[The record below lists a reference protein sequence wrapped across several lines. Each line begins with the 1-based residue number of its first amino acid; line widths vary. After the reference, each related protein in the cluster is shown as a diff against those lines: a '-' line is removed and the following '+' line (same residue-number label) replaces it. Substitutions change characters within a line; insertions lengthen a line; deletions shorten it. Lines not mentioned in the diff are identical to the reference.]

1 MSTIPSLGHFSTD
14 TRIRTLTKRFGVTYA
29 TVTPYPCVF
38 EYKVGIEPTPLV
50 LQTNRPPRSTYTFV
64 SPTGL
69 EPVTP
74 SLKVRCSKPTE
85 LRRRCLS
92 DRDRTCDLRVPNSPL
107 SQTELHLDIMDNI
120 FVPNF
125 TFDFQRAKEIIA
137 FSDLPVDA
145 HLMIAD
151 PDNSAPKYA
160 QAGCVSVTFHLEAA
174 KNIGQTISD
183 VKSNGAK
190 VGVAVKPGTP
200 FSLVEPFIEQID
212 LLLIMTVEP
221 GFGGQSFMHEQMD
234 KVKTARSRIELI
246 KGGKPLI
253 QVDGG
258 ISLETIGEAASAG
271 ANCFVAGSAV
281 YRSADPENMVQLLR
295 KSAEE
300 HFKY

>member
-1 MSTIPSLGHFSTD
+1 MKNNILINPSILNANFD
-14 TRIRTLTKRFGVTYA
+14 DLANEIA
-29 TVTPYPCVF
+29 
-38 EYKVGIEPTPLV
+38 KV
-50 LQTNRPPRSTYTFV
+50 
-64 SPTGL
+64 
-69 EPVTP
+69 
-74 SLKVRCSKPTE
+74 
-85 LRRRCLS
+85 
-92 DRDRTCDLRVPNSPL
+92 
-107 SQTELHLDIMDNI
+107 SQSADQLHLDIMDNI

-151 PDNSAPKYA
+151 PDISAPKYA

-234 KVKTARSRIELI
+234 KVKTARSRIELM

>member
-1 MSTIPSLGHFSTD
+1 MKNHILINPSILNAKFD
-14 TRIRTLTKRFGVTYA
+14 DLANEIA
-29 TVTPYPCVF
+29 
-38 EYKVGIEPTPLV
+38 KV
-50 LQTNRPPRSTYTFV
+50 
-64 SPTGL
+64 
-69 EPVTP
+69 
-74 SLKVRCSKPTE
+74 
-85 LRRRCLS
+85 
-92 DRDRTCDLRVPNSPL
+92 
-107 SQTELHLDIMDNI
+107 SQSADQLHLDIMDNI

-125 TFDFQRAKEIIA
+125 TFDFQRAKEIIE

-151 PDNSAPKYA
+151 PDISAPKYA

-281 YRSADPENMVQLLR
+281 YKSADPENMVQLLR

>member
-1 MSTIPSLGHFSTD
+1 MKNHISINPSILNA
-14 TRIRTLTKRFGVTYA
+14 RFDDLA
-29 TVTPYPCVF
+29 N
-38 EYKVGIEPTPLV
+38 EIAKV
-50 LQTNRPPRSTYTFV
+50 
-64 SPTGL
+64 
-69 EPVTP
+69 
-74 SLKVRCSKPTE
+74 
-85 LRRRCLS
+85 
-92 DRDRTCDLRVPNSPL
+92 
-107 SQTELHLDIMDNI
+107 SQSADQLHLDIMDNI

-151 PDNSAPKYA
+151 PDISAPKYA

-174 KNIGQTISD
+174 KNIGQTISN

-190 VGVAVKPGTP
+190 VGVAVKPGTS

-212 LLLIMTVEP
+212 LLLVMTVEP
-221 GFGGQSFMHEQMD
+221 GFGGQSFMHDQMD
-234 KVKTARSRIELI
+234 KVKIARSRIELM
-246 KGGKPLI
+246 KGTKPLI

-258 ISLETIGEAASAG
+258 ISLETIGEAANAG

-281 YRSADPENMVQLLR
+281 YKSADPENMVQLLR

>member
-1 MSTIPSLGHFSTD
+1 MKNKILINPSILNANFD
-14 TRIRTLTKRFGVTYA
+14 DLANEIA
-29 TVTPYPCVF
+29 
-38 EYKVGIEPTPLV
+38 KV
-50 LQTNRPPRSTYTFV
+50 
-64 SPTGL
+64 
-69 EPVTP
+69 
-74 SLKVRCSKPTE
+74 
-85 LRRRCLS
+85 
-92 DRDRTCDLRVPNSPL
+92 
-107 SQTELHLDIMDNI
+107 SQSADQLHLDIMDNI

-151 PDNSAPKYA
+151 PDVSAPKYA

-234 KVKTARSRIELI
+234 KVKTARSRIELM

>member
-1 MSTIPSLGHFSTD
+1 MKNHILINPSILNAKFD
-14 TRIRTLTKRFGVTYA
+14 DLANEIA
-29 TVTPYPCVF
+29 
-38 EYKVGIEPTPLV
+38 KV
-50 LQTNRPPRSTYTFV
+50 
-64 SPTGL
+64 
-69 EPVTP
+69 
-74 SLKVRCSKPTE
+74 
-85 LRRRCLS
+85 
-92 DRDRTCDLRVPNSPL
+92 
-107 SQTELHLDIMDNI
+107 SQSADQLHLDIMDNI

-151 PDNSAPKYA
+151 PDVSAPRYA

-174 KNIGQTISD
+174 KNVGQTITD

-190 VGVAVKPGTP
+190 VGVAVKPGT
-200 FSLVEPFIEQID
+200 SLSLIEPFIEQID

-221 GFGGQSFMHEQMD
+221 GFGGQSFMHDQMD
-234 KVKTARSRIELI
+234 KVKTARSRIELM
-246 KGGKPLI
+246 KGTKPLI

-258 ISLETIGEAASAG
+258 ISLETIGEAANAG

-281 YRSADPENMVQLLR
+281 YKSADPENMVQLLR

>member
-1 MSTIPSLGHFSTD
+1 MKNHILINPSILNAKFD
-14 TRIRTLTKRFGVTYA
+14 DLANEIA
-29 TVTPYPCVF
+29 
-38 EYKVGIEPTPLV
+38 KV
-50 LQTNRPPRSTYTFV
+50 
-64 SPTGL
+64 
-69 EPVTP
+69 
-74 SLKVRCSKPTE
+74 
-85 LRRRCLS
+85 
-92 DRDRTCDLRVPNSPL
+92 
-107 SQTELHLDIMDNI
+107 SQSADQLHLDIMDNI

-125 TFDFQRAKEIIA
+125 TFDFQRAKEIIE

-151 PDNSAPKYA
+151 PDISAPKYA

-174 KNIGQTISD
+174 KNIRQTISD

-190 VGVAVKPGTP
+190 VGVAVKPGTS

-212 LLLIMTVEP
+212 LLLVMTVEP
-221 GFGGQSFMHEQMD
+221 GFGGQSFMHDQMD
-234 KVKTARSRIELI
+234 KVKIARSRIELM
-246 KGGKPLI
+246 KGTKPLI

-258 ISLETIGEAASAG
+258 ISLETIGEAANAG

-281 YRSADPENMVQLLR
+281 YKSADPENMVRMLR

>member
-1 MSTIPSLGHFSTD
+1 MKNHILINPSILNA
-14 TRIRTLTKRFGVTYA
+14 RFDDLA
-29 TVTPYPCVF
+29 N
-38 EYKVGIEPTPLV
+38 EIAKV
-50 LQTNRPPRSTYTFV
+50 
-64 SPTGL
+64 
-69 EPVTP
+69 
-74 SLKVRCSKPTE
+74 
-85 LRRRCLS
+85 
-92 DRDRTCDLRVPNSPL
+92 
-107 SQTELHLDIMDNI
+107 SQSADQLHLDIMDNI

-125 TFDFQRAKEIIA
+125 TFDFQRAKEIIE

-151 PDNSAPKYA
+151 PDISAPKYA

-174 KNIGQTISD
+174 INIGQTISD

>member
-1 MSTIPSLGHFSTD
+1 MKNHILINPSILNA
-14 TRIRTLTKRFGVTYA
+14 RFDDLA
-29 TVTPYPCVF
+29 N
-38 EYKVGIEPTPLV
+38 EIAKV
-50 LQTNRPPRSTYTFV
+50 
-64 SPTGL
+64 
-69 EPVTP
+69 
-74 SLKVRCSKPTE
+74 
-85 LRRRCLS
+85 
-92 DRDRTCDLRVPNSPL
+92 
-107 SQTELHLDIMDNI
+107 SQSADQLHLDIMDNI

-151 PDNSAPKYA
+151 PDVSAPRYA

-174 KNIGQTISD
+174 KNVGQTISD

-281 YRSADPENMVQLLR
+281 YKSADPENMVQLLR

>member
-1 MSTIPSLGHFSTD
+1 MKNHILINPSILNAKFD
-14 TRIRTLTKRFGVTYA
+14 DLANEIA
-29 TVTPYPCVF
+29 
-38 EYKVGIEPTPLV
+38 KV
-50 LQTNRPPRSTYTFV
+50 
-64 SPTGL
+64 
-69 EPVTP
+69 
-74 SLKVRCSKPTE
+74 
-85 LRRRCLS
+85 
-92 DRDRTCDLRVPNSPL
+92 
-107 SQTELHLDIMDNI
+107 SQSADQLHLDIMDNI

-190 VGVAVKPGTP
+190 VGVAVKPGTS

-212 LLLIMTVEP
+212 LLLVMTVEP
-221 GFGGQSFMHEQMD
+221 GFGGQSFMHDQMD
-234 KVKTARSRIELI
+234 KVKIARSRIELM
-246 KGGKPLI
+246 KGTKPLI

-258 ISLETIGEAASAG
+258 ISLETIGEAANAG

-281 YRSADPENMVQLLR
+281 YKSADPENMVQMLR

>member
-1 MSTIPSLGHFSTD
+1 MKNHILINPSILNA
-14 TRIRTLTKRFGVTYA
+14 RFDDLA
-29 TVTPYPCVF
+29 N
-38 EYKVGIEPTPLV
+38 EIAKV
-50 LQTNRPPRSTYTFV
+50 
-64 SPTGL
+64 
-69 EPVTP
+69 
-74 SLKVRCSKPTE
+74 
-85 LRRRCLS
+85 
-92 DRDRTCDLRVPNSPL
+92 
-107 SQTELHLDIMDNI
+107 SQSADQLHLDIMDNI

-125 TFDFQRAKEIIA
+125 TFDFQRAKEIIE

-151 PDNSAPKYA
+151 PDISAPKYA

-190 VGVAVKPGTP
+190 VGVAVKPGTS

-212 LLLIMTVEP
+212 LLLVMTVEP
-221 GFGGQSFMHEQMD
+221 GFGGQSFMHDQMD
-234 KVKTARSRIELI
+234 KVKTARSRIELM
-246 KGGKPLI
+246 KGTKPLI

-258 ISLETIGEAASAG
+258 ISLETIGEAADAG

-281 YRSADPENMVQLLR
+281 YKSADPENMVQMLR

>member
-1 MSTIPSLGHFSTD
+1 MKNHILINPSILNA
-14 TRIRTLTKRFGVTYA
+14 RFDDLA
-29 TVTPYPCVF
+29 N
-38 EYKVGIEPTPLV
+38 EIAKV
-50 LQTNRPPRSTYTFV
+50 
-64 SPTGL
+64 
-69 EPVTP
+69 
-74 SLKVRCSKPTE
+74 
-85 LRRRCLS
+85 
-92 DRDRTCDLRVPNSPL
+92 
-107 SQTELHLDIMDNI
+107 SQSADQLHLDIMDNI

-151 PDNSAPKYA
+151 PDISAPKYA

-190 VGVAVKPGTP
+190 VGVAVKPGTS

-212 LLLIMTVEP
+212 LLLVMTVEP
-221 GFGGQSFMHEQMD
+221 GFGGQSFMHDQLD
-234 KVKTARSRIELI
+234 KVKTARSRIELM
-246 KGGKPLI
+246 KGTKPLI

-258 ISLETIGEAASAG
+258 ISLETIGEAANAG

-281 YRSADPENMVQLLR
+281 YKSADPENMVQMLR

>member
-1 MSTIPSLGHFSTD
+1 MKNHILINPSILNAKFD
-14 TRIRTLTKRFGVTYA
+14 DLANEIA
-29 TVTPYPCVF
+29 
-38 EYKVGIEPTPLV
+38 KV
-50 LQTNRPPRSTYTFV
+50 
-64 SPTGL
+64 
-69 EPVTP
+69 
-74 SLKVRCSKPTE
+74 
-85 LRRRCLS
+85 
-92 DRDRTCDLRVPNSPL
+92 
-107 SQTELHLDIMDNI
+107 SQSADQLHLDIMDNI

-125 TFDFQRAKEIIA
+125 TFDFQRAKEIIE

-151 PDNSAPKYA
+151 PDISAPKYA

-234 KVKTARSRIELI
+234 KVKTARSRIELM

>member
-1 MSTIPSLGHFSTD
+1 MKNNILINPSILNAKFD
-14 TRIRTLTKRFGVTYA
+14 DLANEIA
-29 TVTPYPCVF
+29 
-38 EYKVGIEPTPLV
+38 KV
-50 LQTNRPPRSTYTFV
+50 
-64 SPTGL
+64 
-69 EPVTP
+69 
-74 SLKVRCSKPTE
+74 
-85 LRRRCLS
+85 
-92 DRDRTCDLRVPNSPL
+92 
-107 SQTELHLDIMDNI
+107 SQSADQLHLDIMDNI

-151 PDNSAPKYA
+151 PDISAPKYA

-281 YRSADPENMVQLLR
+281 YKSADPDNMVQLLR

-300 HFKY
+300 HFRY

>member
-1 MSTIPSLGHFSTD
+1 MKNNILINPSILNAKFD
-14 TRIRTLTKRFGVTYA
+14 DLANEIA
-29 TVTPYPCVF
+29 
-38 EYKVGIEPTPLV
+38 KV
-50 LQTNRPPRSTYTFV
+50 
-64 SPTGL
+64 
-69 EPVTP
+69 
-74 SLKVRCSKPTE
+74 
-85 LRRRCLS
+85 
-92 DRDRTCDLRVPNSPL
+92 
-107 SQTELHLDIMDNI
+107 SQSADQLHLDIMDNI

-137 FSDLPVDA
+137 LSDLPVDA

-151 PDNSAPKYA
+151 PDISAPKYA

-281 YRSADPENMVQLLR
+281 YKSADPENMVQLLR